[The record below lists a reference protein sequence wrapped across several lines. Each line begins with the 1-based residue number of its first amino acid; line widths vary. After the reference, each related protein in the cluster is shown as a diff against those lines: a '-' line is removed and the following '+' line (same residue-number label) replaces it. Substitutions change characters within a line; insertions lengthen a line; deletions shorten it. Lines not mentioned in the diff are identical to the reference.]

1 MNIGIITFKRSF
13 DGQAPGFVVDHP
25 PVGGQEPVAE
35 GGELLVR
42 DLHVPLPNLDS
53 LIKPLDI

>member
-13 DGQAPGFVVDHP
+13 DGQPPGFVVDLP

-53 LIKPLDI
+53 LINTLSR